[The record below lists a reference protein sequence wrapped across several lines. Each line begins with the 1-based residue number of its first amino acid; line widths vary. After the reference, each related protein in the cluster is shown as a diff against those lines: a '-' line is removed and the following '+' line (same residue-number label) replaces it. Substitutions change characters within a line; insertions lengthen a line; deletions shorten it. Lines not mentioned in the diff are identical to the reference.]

1 MTGLSALF
9 ASRKAVLSL
18 LAMVCVTVLAS
29 LGRVSGELALGAI
42 TALAGVYSA
51 AQAWEDGHASKAAR
65 AKALL
70 EAAKKSGAAVALIAS
85 LSVIAG
91 CGAGQSP
98 PGCGEGD
105 LARINAAEHGE
116 LAQQC
121 VGFGPDCPGRDAIHA
136 KYKQQREDWFKR
148 CDPGAS

>member
-1 MTGLSALF
+1 MTGLLALLK
-9 ASRKAVLSL
+9 SRKGSL
-18 LAMVCVTVLAS
+18 ALVAIICVTVLQA
-29 LGRVSGELALGAI
+29 LGKLDELVLGAI
-42 TALAGVYSA
+42 VSLVVAFSA
-51 AQAWEDGHASKAAR
+51 SQAHEDAATKKRAR
-65 AKALL
+65 AVEALSEL
-70 EAAKKSGAAVALIAS
+70 AKKSGAAVALIAT

-136 KYKQQREDWFKR
+136 KYKQQREDWFLR